1 MNSSR
6 PAAVCVYCASS
17 TSIDPRHVALAAE
30 VGTELAR
37 RGHVLV
43 SGGGRVSMM
52 GAVAAAARAGGAR
65 TIGVIPEALSSR
77 EIADFDSDE
86 LIVTTGMRERKAAMD
101 GCADAFLGLPGGIG
115 TLEEVFEV
123 WTSRSLGMHAKP
135 VVLLDPEGF
144 YDGLLGW
151 LTDLAGRGFVRPEAL
166 ALLTVVDSV
175 PAAFDAIEDGIAH
188 ATRVEAG
195 PSAPVRV
202 QD

>member
-1 MNSSR
+1 V
-6 PAAVCVYCASS
+6 AAVCVYCASS
-17 TSIDPRHVALAAE
+17 TSIDPALVELAAE

-37 RGHVLV
+37 RGHSLV

-65 TIGVIPEALSSR
+65 SVGVIPEALSSR

-86 LIVTTGMRERKAAMD
+86 LIMTTGMRERKAAMD
-101 GCADAFLGLPGGIG
+101 DRADAFLGLPGGIG

-135 VVLLDPEGF
+135 VVLLNTGGF
-144 YDGLLGW
+144 YDGLLHW
-151 LTDLAGRGFVRPEAL
+151 LRDLADRGFVRAEAL

-175 PAAFDAIEDGIAH
+175 PQAFDAISDGLENT
-188 ATRVEAG
+188 TRVQAG
-195 PSAPVRV
+195 PSAPVRISP
-202 QD
+202 DA

>member
-1 MNSSR
+1 M
-6 PAAVCVYCASS
+6 AAVCVYCASS
-17 TSIDPRHVALAAE
+17 TSIDPALVDLAAE
-30 VGTELAR
+30 VGAELAR
-37 RGHVLV
+37 RGHSLV

-65 TIGVIPEALSSR
+65 TVGVIPEALSSR

-86 LIVTTGMRERKAAMD
+86 LIRTTGMRERKAAMD
-101 GCADAFLGLPGGIG
+101 DRADAFLGLPGGIG

-135 VVLLDPEGF
+135 VVLLNTDGF
-144 YDGLLGW
+144 YDGLLAW
-151 LTDLAGRGFVRPEAL
+151 LGDLAARGFVRTEAL

-175 PAAFDAIEDGIAH
+175 PAAFDALEEGLRSEV
-188 ATRVEAG
+188 RVEAG

-202 QD
+202 TPGPDA